1 MALPTVLLKAKNVVS
16 KGVNAARTASAVKS
30 ATSDSTESKSLFSGM
45 KIIILAVVG
54 LVSSFILIP
63 LIFILI
69 AGSTIFAFPA
79 ILFADNYGVSSG
91 SSGGNGSGI
100 GGGAIGSGEAAA
112 VVECARQ
119 QIGKPYIWAAEGP
132 NAFDCSGLVTYC
144 YREAL
149 GVEVP
154 HQTKLL
160 AASDSFVTVS
170 SVDELSAGDIILDGG
185 SNIHHV
191 GIYTGAGTVVH
202 APVAGMNVE
211 EVPLASYQSW
221 VGGYETYRH
230 FIG

>member
-45 KIIILAVVG
+45 KIIILAIVG
-54 LVSSFILIP
+54 LVLSFIIIP

-91 SSGGNGSGI
+91 GNGGVSGGT
-100 GGGAIGSGEAAA
+100 IGSGVAAS

-154 HQTKLL
+154 HYTKDL
-160 AASDSFVTVS
+160 ATSNKFVTVS

-211 EVPLASYQSW
+211 EVSLASYQSW